1 MAADD
6 GGTMRNK
13 MAALLLTLLVLAASL
28 LLPLSAAGASSKG
41 GSSSP
46 KYYVS
51 LGDSYSIGYQPDPT
65 LSLRFGYTHYLVAS
79 EKRRGTNLT
88 LVNFGCGGA
97 TTGSLLNSIGCLA
110 PLRALNGAPYSTVSQ
125 EAAATQFI
133 AAHRS
138 HVALITIS
146 IGGNDITQC
155 GSAPSPVSCVAG
167 VVPSVAKNVNALL
180 QAVRAAAGPGV
191 PIVGLT
197 YPDVILGAWV
207 HAPVNQSLA
216 TLSVTAFRLVINPV
230 LKKAYQ
236 DNGGRFVDV
245 TRASGA
251 YTPLT
256 RTTVYPPYRR
266 IPVAVAD
273 TCTYTWYCSEGNIH
287 PHTVGYQLIAK
298 LIVAALPKK
307 LG

>member
-1 MAADD
+1 
-6 GGTMRNK
+6 
-13 MAALLLTLLVLAASL
+13 LVLAASL
-28 LLPLSAAGASSKG
+28 ILPMTAAGAGASS
-41 GSSSP
+41 SP
-46 KYYVS
+46 EYYVS

-65 LSLRFGYTHYLVAS
+65 ASLRFGYTHYVVAA
-79 EKRRGTNLT
+79 EKNRGTNLT

-97 TTGSLLNSIGCLA
+97 TTSSLLNTIGCVA
-110 PLRALNGAPYSTVSQ
+110 PARALNEAPYSTVSQ
-125 EAAATQFI
+125 AVAATRFI
-133 AAHRS
+133 AAHRR
-138 HVALITIS
+138 HIALITIS
-146 IGGNDITQC
+146 IGGNDVTQC
-155 GSAPSPVSCVAG
+155 ATASSPTACVVG
-167 VVPSVAKNVNALL
+167 VVPTVAKNITTLL
-180 QAVRAAAGPGV
+180 KEVRASAGKKV

-207 HAPVNQSLA
+207 HPPVSKSLA
-216 TLSVTAFRLVINPV
+216 TLSVVAFRSLLNPV
-230 LKKAYQ
+230 LKRAYG

-245 TRASGA
+245 TKASGA

-256 RTTVYPPYRR
+256 KTTVDPPYGR

-298 LIVAALPKK
+298 LIVAALPKN